1 MNTDNHSTKQSLG
14 SQSERSPMDI
24 QSKSTTPCSKIKSD
38 ESLLPTA
45 NKNASTPSKGS
56 LMKPTSHLTK
66 KEMETTPSQEKD
78 SSGEFKVAGIEF
90 RYTIKDGKRFIN
102 DMPAEEFM
110 KTLKP
115 AQLLAIAHVA
125 VIKSKLN
132 D

>member
-78 SSGEFKVAGIEF
+78 SSGEFRVAGIDFKYSIEN
-90 RYTIKDGKRFIN
+90 GKRFIN
-102 DMPAEEFM
+102 GMPAEEFM
-110 KTLKP
+110 ATLSH
-115 AQLLAIAHVA
+115 AQMLAIVHAA
-125 VIKSKLN
+125 VIKNQIK
-132 D
+132 